1 MTISA
6 TEFKT
11 NLGKYID
18 YLSQVDEE
26 IIVTKN
32 GKKVMQVTR
41 PRISGTEKLASLVK
55 DGNHKWDYDDM
66 KKKAMEEKYEIAL

>member
-1 MTISA
+1 
-6 TEFKT
+6 
-11 NLGKYID
+11 
-18 YLSQVDEE
+18 
-26 IIVTKN
+26 
-32 GKKVMQVTR
+32 MQITR